1 MLGWT
6 LHDMPAVAS
15 GLLPQVLQR
24 CCPLHAG
31 LLKAA
36 SDTAKSA
43 QKQPAKV
50 AAAVA
55 DATPGSS
62 GAKATA
68 ADKRAAASV
77 KMRGRKGKQGK
88 SGRSLQEATLELE
101 APAPVDPHIDGPVF
115 YRSAPLTP
123 HSMVLSLSRL
133 TGSLAIATASR
144 L

>member
-1 MLGWT
+1 MFEQPHF
-6 LHDMPAVAS
+6 HDMANVA
-15 GLLPQVLQR
+15 GARLPQILQL
-24 CCPLHAG
+24 CCSLHAG

-77 KMRGRKGKQGK
+77 KMRGRKGKQSK
-88 SGRSLQEATLELE
+88 SGRSLQEATLEFE

-115 YRSAPLTP
+115 YRSGPFTP
-123 HSMVLSLSRL
+123 HNFVCRSQD
-133 TGSLAIATASR
+133 
-144 L
+144 